1 MTCVSNIK
9 LRDLV
14 SLVQDNLKPEA
25 IGAVNTL
32 NGEATNLSLS
42 GDIKLDEQAVEALCQ
57 QLEGCLGA
65 QIDDTDMTSEATWS
79 SDKIQLEI
87 TRAIRQI
94 INGADPDS
102 DTLKELA
109 EQLKRLA
116 EADAGLA
123 TKESVSALEDKI
135 EALEVPDMSGFA
147 TKESV
152 SEVDAKVEAIEE
164 DLQQTL
170 KIDDIKLSNGY
181 IAYYEQ

>member
-14 SLVQDNLKPEA
+14 GLVQDNLRPEA

-65 QIDDTDMTSEATWS
+65 DPKYNGGRATNFVT
-79 SDKIQLEI
+79 KENTLEI
-87 TRAIRQI
+87 VL
-94 INGADPDS
+94 ADGTVLDL
-102 DTLKELA
+102 THKELTDWLAGKDSALATGVELHNTA
-109 EQLKRLA
+109 ELLRGEFQ
-116 EADAGLA
+116 EADDILG
-123 TKESVSALEDKI
+123 ER
-135 EALEVPDMSGFA
+135 
-147 TKESV
+147 
-152 SEVDAKVEAIEE
+152 IEE
-164 DLQQTL
+164 VNQQAL